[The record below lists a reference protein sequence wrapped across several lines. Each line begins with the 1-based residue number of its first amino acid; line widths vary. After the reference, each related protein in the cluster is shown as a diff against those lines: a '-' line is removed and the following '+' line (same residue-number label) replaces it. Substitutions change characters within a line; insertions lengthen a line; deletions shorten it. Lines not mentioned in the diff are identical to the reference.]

1 MKSRL
6 CGIPFGRLK
15 TNYIQMKILLVDDHT
30 LFRNGLKM
38 LLDTLPEYEVT
49 GEASNGKEF
58 LGLIA
63 NSDYDIVFLD
73 IEMPE
78 INGIEA
84 AKRAIELKP
93 DLKII
98 TLSMYGDEEYYD
110 QMVDAG
116 AKGFLLKNTNL
127 QEVKTAIDTVMSGGN
142 YFSQELMQ
150 SLLRNYKSVKET
162 KGTEAE
168 LSEREIEILLL
179 ICSGL
184 SNQQIGDTLFIS
196 KRTVEKHRA
205 NILSKSN
212 CKNTAG
218 LVM

>member
-1 MKSRL
+1 
-6 CGIPFGRLK
+6 
-15 TNYIQMKILLVDDHT
+15 MKILLVDDHT

-38 LLDTLPEYEVT
+38 LLDTLPGYEVT
-49 GEASNGKEF
+49 GEASNGREF
-58 LGLIA
+58 LDLVVKYE
-63 NSDYDIVFLD
+63 YDIIFLD

-84 AKRAIELKP
+84 AKLAIEQKP

-127 QEVKTAIDTVMSGGN
+127 SEVKTAIDTVMNGGN

-162 KGTEAE
+162 KGTEAD

-184 SNQQIGDTLFIS
+184 SNQHIGDALFIS

-218 LVM
+218 LVMYAIKNQIIEM

>member
-1 MKSRL
+1 ME
-6 CGIPFGRLK
+6 
-15 TNYIQMKILLVDDHT
+15 ILLVDDHT

-38 LLDTLPEYEVT
+38 LLDTLLGYEVT

-58 LGLIA
+58 LELIA
-63 NSDYDIVFLD
+63 KYDYDIIFLD

-127 QEVKTAIDTVMSGGN
+127 QEVKTAIDTVMNGGN

-150 SLLRNYKSVKET
+150 SLLRNYKSIKEVKEP
-162 KGTEAE
+162 EAE

-184 SNQQIGDTLFIS
+184 SNQEIGDKLFIS

-205 NILSKSN
+205 NIHYKTN

-218 LVM
+218 LVMYAIKNQLIVM

>member
-1 MKSRL
+1 
-6 CGIPFGRLK
+6 
-15 TNYIQMKILLVDDHT
+15 MKILLVDDHT

-38 LLDTLPEYEVT
+38 LLDTLPGYEVT

-63 NSDYDIVFLD
+63 KSDYDIVFLD

-93 DLKII
+93 EMKII

-127 QEVKTAIDTVMSGGN
+127 QEVKAAIDTVMNGGN

-150 SLLRNYKSVKET
+150 SLLRNYKSVKDIKEP
-162 KGTEAE
+162 EAE

-184 SNQQIGDTLFIS
+184 SNQEIGDRLFIS

-205 NILSKSN
+205 NIHSKTN

-218 LVM
+218 LVMYAIKNQLIVM

>member
-1 MKSRL
+1 ME
-6 CGIPFGRLK
+6 
-15 TNYIQMKILLVDDHT
+15 ILLVDDHT

-38 LLDTLPEYEVT
+38 LLDTLPGYEVT

-58 LGLIA
+58 LGLVA
-63 NSDYDIVFLD
+63 KYDYDIVFLD

-84 AKRAIELKP
+84 ARRAIEIKP
-93 DLKII
+93 ELKII

-127 QEVKTAIDTVMSGGN
+127 QEVKASIDTVMNGGN

-150 SLLRNYKSVKET
+150 SLLRNYKSVRET
-162 KGTEAE
+162 KEPEAE

-184 SNQQIGDTLFIS
+184 SNQEIGDHLFIS

-205 NILSKSN
+205 NILCKTN

-218 LVM
+218 LVMYAIKNQLIAM

>member
-1 MKSRL
+1 
-6 CGIPFGRLK
+6 
-15 TNYIQMKILLVDDHT
+15 MKILLVDDHT

-38 LLDTLPEYEVT
+38 LLGTLTGYEVT
-49 GEASNGKEF
+49 GEASNGREF
-58 LGLIA
+58 LELIA
-63 NSDYDIVFLD
+63 KNEYDIVFLD

-93 DLKII
+93 ELKII

-127 QEVKTAIDTVMSGGN
+127 QEVKTAIDSVINGGN

-150 SLLRNYKSVKET
+150 NLLRNYKSVKEA
-162 KGTEAE
+162 KEPE
-168 LSEREIEILLL
+168 SDLSEREIEILLL

-184 SNQQIGDTLFIS
+184 SNQEIGDQLFIS

-205 NILSKSN
+205 NILDKTN

-218 LVM
+218 LVMYAIKNQLIVM

>member
-1 MKSRL
+1 
-6 CGIPFGRLK
+6 
-15 TNYIQMKILLVDDHT
+15 MKILLVDDHT

-38 LLDTLPEYEVT
+38 LLDTLPGYEVT
-49 GEASNGKEF
+49 GEASNGRDF
-58 LGLIA
+58 LDLITK
-63 NSDYDIVFLD
+63 NDYDIVFLD

-78 INGIEA
+78 INGIDA
-84 AKRAIELKP
+84 ARKAIEHKP
-93 DLKII
+93 ELKII

-127 QEVKTAIDTVMSGGN
+127 LEVRTAIDTVMSGGN

-150 SLLRNYKSVKET
+150 NLLRNYKAIHET
-162 KGTEAE
+162 KEPDAE

-184 SNQQIGDTLFIS
+184 SNQKIGDQLFIS

-205 NILSKSN
+205 NILCKTN

-218 LVM
+218 LVMYAIKYQLIKT

>member
-1 MKSRL
+1 
-6 CGIPFGRLK
+6 
-15 TNYIQMKILLVDDHT
+15 MKILLVDDHT

-38 LLDTLPEYEVT
+38 LLDTLPGYEVT

-58 LGLIA
+58 LELIA
-63 NSDYDIVFLD
+63 KYDYDIIFLD

-84 AKRAIELKP
+84 AKQAIEQKP
-93 DLKII
+93 ELRII

-162 KGTEAE
+162 KVPEAE

-218 LVM
+218 LVMYAIKNQMIEM

>member
-1 MKSRL
+1 ME
-6 CGIPFGRLK
+6 
-15 TNYIQMKILLVDDHT
+15 ILLVDDHT

-38 LLDTLPEYEVT
+38 LLDTIPGYNVT

-58 LGLIA
+58 LELIA
-63 NSDYDIVFLD
+63 KYDYDIIFLD

-84 AKRAIELKP
+84 ANKAIELKP

-150 SLLRNYKSVKET
+150 SLLRNYKSIKES
-162 KGTEAE
+162 KEPESE

-184 SNQQIGDTLFIS
+184 SNQEIGDRLFIS

-205 NILSKSN
+205 NILCKSN

-218 LVM
+218 LVMYAIKNQMIEM

>member
-1 MKSRL
+1 ME
-6 CGIPFGRLK
+6 I
-15 TNYIQMKILLVDDHT
+15 ILVDDHT

-38 LLDTLPEYEVT
+38 LLDTLSGYKVT

-58 LGLIA
+58 LELIKIH
-63 NSDYDIVFLD
+63 DYDIVFLD

-84 AKRAIELKP
+84 ARRAIELKP

-127 QEVKTAIDTVMSGGN
+127 QEVKTAIDTVMNGGN

-150 SLLRNYKSVKET
+150 SLLRNYKSVKEIR
-162 KGTEAE
+162 GPESE
-168 LSEREIEILLL
+168 LSEREVEILLL

-184 SNQQIGDTLFIS
+184 SNQEIGDQLFIS

-205 NILSKSN
+205 NILSKTN

-218 LVM
+218 LVMYAIKNQMIQM

>member
-1 MKSRL
+1 ME
-6 CGIPFGRLK
+6 I
-15 TNYIQMKILLVDDHT
+15 ILVDDHT

-38 LLDTLPEYEVT
+38 LLDTLPGYEVT

-58 LGLIA
+58 LELIA
-63 NSDYDIVFLD
+63 RYDYDIIFLD

-84 AKRAIELKP
+84 AKMAIEQKP
-93 DLKII
+93 ELKII

-162 KGTEAE
+162 KGPEAE

-218 LVM
+218 LVMYAIKNQMIEM

>member
-1 MKSRL
+1 M
-6 CGIPFGRLK
+6 
-15 TNYIQMKILLVDDHT
+15 NILLVDDHT

-38 LLDTLPEYEVT
+38 LLDTLPGYIVT

-58 LGLIA
+58 LNMIRK
-63 NSDYDIVFLD
+63 DHYDIVFLD

-78 INGIEA
+78 ISGIEA
-84 AKRAIELKP
+84 AKRAFETDP

-110 QMVDAG
+110 QMIEAG

-127 QEVKTAIDTVMSGGN
+127 QEVKTAIDTVMGGGN
-142 YFSQELMQ
+142 YFSQELLQ
-150 SLLRNYKSVKET
+150 NLLRNYKLPKGQ
-162 KGTEAE
+162 KGTESE
-168 LSEREIEILLL
+168 LSEREVEILLL
-179 ICSGL
+179 ISEGL
-184 SNQQIGDTLFIS
+184 SNQEIGDRLFIS

-205 NILSKSN
+205 NILDKTN

-218 LVM
+218 MIMYAIKNQLIEP

>member
-1 MKSRL
+1 
-6 CGIPFGRLK
+6 
-15 TNYIQMKILLVDDHT
+15 MKILLVDDHT

-38 LLDTLPEYEVT
+38 LLDTLPGYEVT

-58 LGLIA
+58 LGLIS

-127 QEVKTAIDTVMSGGN
+127 QEVKAAIDTVMNGGN

-150 SLLRNYKSVKET
+150 SLLRNYKSIKDVKEP
-162 KGTEAE
+162 EAE
-168 LSEREIEILLL
+168 LSEREVEILLL

-184 SNQQIGDTLFIS
+184 SNQEIGDQLFIS

-205 NILSKSN
+205 NIHSKTN

-218 LVM
+218 LVMYAIKNQLIAL

>member
-1 MKSRL
+1 
-6 CGIPFGRLK
+6 
-15 TNYIQMKILLVDDHT
+15 MKILLVDDHT

-38 LLDTLPEYEVT
+38 LLDTLPGYEVA

-58 LGLIA
+58 LELISK
-63 NSDYDIVFLD
+63 NDYDIVFLD

-78 INGIEA
+78 INGIVA
-84 AKRAIELKP
+84 AKRAIEIKGNIR
-93 DLKII
+93 II

-110 QMVDAG
+110 QMIDAG

-127 QEVKTAIDTVMSGGN
+127 QEVKTAIDTVLSGGN

-150 SLLRNYKSVKET
+150 NLLRNYKVTKEL
-162 KGTEAE
+162 KSPESE

-179 ICSGL
+179 ISEGL
-184 SNQQIGDTLFIS
+184 SNQEIGDKLFIS

-205 NILSKSN
+205 NIMEKSK

-218 LVM
+218 LIMYAIKNQLIEP

>member
-1 MKSRL
+1 MR
-6 CGIPFGRLK
+6 
-15 TNYIQMKILLVDDHT
+15 ILLVDDHT
-30 LFRNGLKM
+30 LFRKGLKM
-38 LLDTLPEYEVT
+38 LLSTLPGYEVT
-49 GEASNGKEF
+49 GEAANGKDF
-58 LGLIA
+58 LEL
-63 NSDYDIVFLD
+63 NLKYNYDIVFLD

-84 AKRAIELKP
+84 AKRAIEQKP
-93 DLKII
+93 ELKII

-110 QMVDAG
+110 QMIEAG

-127 QEVKTAIDTVMSGGN
+127 QEVKTAIDTVMAGGN

-150 SLLRNYKSVKET
+150 NLLRNYKSIRESKEPD
-162 KGTEAE
+162 AE

-184 SNQQIGDTLFIS
+184 SNQKIGDQLFIS

-205 NILSKSN
+205 NILCKTN

-218 LVM
+218 LVMYAIKNQLIDM

>member
-1 MKSRL
+1 
-6 CGIPFGRLK
+6 
-15 TNYIQMKILLVDDHT
+15 MKILLVDDHT

-38 LLDTLPEYEVT
+38 LLDTLPGYEVT

-63 NSDYDIVFLD
+63 NSEYDIVFLD

-127 QEVKTAIDTVMSGGN
+127 QEVKTAIDTVMNGGN

-150 SLLRNYKSVKET
+150 SLLRSYKSIRDVKEP
-162 KGTEAE
+162 EAE
-168 LSEREIEILLL
+168 LSDREIEILLL

-184 SNQQIGDTLFIS
+184 SNQEIGDQLFIS

-205 NILSKSN
+205 NIHSKTN

-218 LVM
+218 LVMYAIKNQLIAM

>member
-1 MKSRL
+1 
-6 CGIPFGRLK
+6 
-15 TNYIQMKILLVDDHT
+15 
-30 LFRNGLKM
+30 M
-38 LLDTLPEYEVT
+38 LLDTLPGYEVT

-84 AKRAIELKP
+84 ANGQIELKP

-116 AKGFLLKNTNL
+116 AKGFFAQKH
-127 QEVKTAIDTVMSGGN
+127 KSSG
-142 YFSQELMQ
+142 SQDC
-150 SLLRNYKSVKET
+150 N
-162 KGTEAE
+162 
-168 LSEREIEILLL
+168 
-179 ICSGL
+179 
-184 SNQQIGDTLFIS
+184 
-196 KRTVEKHRA
+196 
-205 NILSKSN
+205 
-212 CKNTAG
+212 
-218 LVM
+218 

>member
-1 MKSRL
+1 ME
-6 CGIPFGRLK
+6 
-15 TNYIQMKILLVDDHT
+15 ILLVDDHT

-38 LLDTLPEYEVT
+38 LLDTIPGYNVT

-58 LGLIA
+58 LELIA
-63 NSDYDIVFLD
+63 KYDYDIIFLD

-93 DLKII
+93 ELKII

-150 SLLRNYKSVKET
+150 SLLRNYKSIKES
-162 KGTEAE
+162 KEPESE

-184 SNQQIGDTLFIS
+184 SNQEIGDRLFIS

-205 NILSKSN
+205 NILCKSN

-218 LVM
+218 LVMYAIKNQMIEM

>member
-1 MKSRL
+1 MR
-6 CGIPFGRLK
+6 
-15 TNYIQMKILLVDDHT
+15 ILLVDDHT

-38 LLDTLPEYEVT
+38 LLDTLPGYEVT
-49 GEASNGKEF
+49 GEASNGRDF
-58 LGLIA
+58 LDLITKH
-63 NSDYDIVFLD
+63 DYDIVFLD

-84 AKRAIELKP
+84 ARKAIEQKP

-127 QEVKTAIDTVMSGGN
+127 QEVRSAIDTVMTGGN

-150 SLLRNYKSVKET
+150 NLLRNYKAIHDTKEPD
-162 KGTEAE
+162 AE

-184 SNQQIGDTLFIS
+184 SNQKIGDQLFIS

-205 NILSKSN
+205 NILCKTNS
-212 CKNTAG
+212 KNTAG
-218 LVM
+218 LVMYAIKNQLIKA

>member
-1 MKSRL
+1 
-6 CGIPFGRLK
+6 
-15 TNYIQMKILLVDDHT
+15 MKILLVDDHT
-30 LFRNGLKM
+30 LFRNGLRM
-38 LLDTLPEYEVT
+38 LLDTLPGYEVT

-58 LGLIA
+58 LELILK
-63 NSDYDIVFLD
+63 NEYDIVFLD

-84 AKRAIELKP
+84 AKRALETNP
-93 DLKII
+93 ALKII

-110 QMVDAG
+110 QMIDAG

-127 QEVKTAIDTVMSGGN
+127 QEVKTAIDTVLEGGN

-150 SLLRNYKSVKET
+150 NLLRNYKLPKEL
-162 KGTEAE
+162 KSPESD
-168 LSEREIEILLL
+168 LSEREVEILLL
-179 ICSGL
+179 ISEGL
-184 SNQQIGDTLFIS
+184 SNLEIGERLFIS

-205 NILSKSN
+205 NILDKTK

-218 LVM
+218 LVMYAIKNQLIEL

>member
-1 MKSRL
+1 ME
-6 CGIPFGRLK
+6 
-15 TNYIQMKILLVDDHT
+15 ILLVDDHT

-38 LLDTLPEYEVT
+38 LLDTLPGYEVT

-58 LGLIA
+58 LELIQKH
-63 NSDYDIVFLD
+63 DYDIVFLD

-78 INGIEA
+78 IGGIEA
-84 AKRAIELKP
+84 AGKAIELKP

-127 QEVKTAIDTVMSGGN
+127 QEVKTAIDTVMNGGN

-150 SLLRNYKSVKET
+150 NLLRNYKLVKET
-162 KGTEAE
+162 KELEVE

-184 SNQQIGDTLFIS
+184 SNQEIGDQLFIS

-205 NILSKSN
+205 NILFKSN

-218 LVM
+218 LVMYAIKNQLIEM

>member
-1 MKSRL
+1 ME
-6 CGIPFGRLK
+6 
-15 TNYIQMKILLVDDHT
+15 ILLVDDHT

-38 LLDTLPEYEVT
+38 LLGTLPGYEVT
-49 GEASNGKEF
+49 GEASNGMEF
-58 LGLIA
+58 LELIA
-63 NSDYDIVFLD
+63 RQDYDIVFLD

-84 AKRAIELKP
+84 AKKAIALKP
-93 DLKII
+93 ELRII

-110 QMVDAG
+110 KMVEAG

-127 QEVKTAIDTVMSGGN
+127 QEVKTAIDTVMAGGN

-150 SLLRNYKSVKET
+150 NLLRNYKLIRESK
-162 KGTEAE
+162 EAE
-168 LSEREIEILLL
+168 VDLSEREIEILLL

-184 SNQQIGDTLFIS
+184 SNQEIGDQLFIS

-205 NILSKSN
+205 NILCKTS

-218 LVM
+218 LVMYAIKNQILTT

>member
-1 MKSRL
+1 
-6 CGIPFGRLK
+6 
-15 TNYIQMKILLVDDHT
+15 MKILLVDDHT

-38 LLDTLPEYEVT
+38 LLDTLPGYEVT

-58 LGLIA
+58 LEMLLK
-63 NSDYDIVFLD
+63 SQYDIVFLD

-84 AKRAIELKP
+84 AKRALEINQ
-93 DLKII
+93 DQKII

-110 QMVDAG
+110 QMIEAG

-127 QEVKTAIDTVMSGGN
+127 QEVKTAIDTVMDGGN

-150 SLLRNYKSVKET
+150 SLLRNYKVPKEQ
-162 KGTEAE
+162 KNQESE

-179 ICSGL
+179 ISEGL
-184 SNQQIGDTLFIS
+184 SNQEIGDKLFIS

-205 NILSKSN
+205 NILDKTKS
-212 CKNTAG
+212 KNTAG
-218 LVM
+218 LVMYAIKNQLINP

>member
-1 MKSRL
+1 
-6 CGIPFGRLK
+6 
-15 TNYIQMKILLVDDHT
+15 MKILLVDDHT

-38 LLDTLPEYEVT
+38 LLDTLAGYEVT

-58 LGLIA
+58 LDMICK
-63 NSDYDIVFLD
+63 NHYDIVFLD

-84 AKRAIELKP
+84 AKRAIEINP
-93 DLKII
+93 ELKII

-110 QMVDAG
+110 QMVEAG

-127 QEVKTAIDTVMSGGN
+127 QEVKTAIDTVMDGGN

-150 SLLRNYKSVKET
+150 NLLRNYRLTKEQ
-162 KGTEAE
+162 KGTESE
-168 LSEREIEILLL
+168 LSEREVEILLL
-179 ICSGL
+179 ISEGL
-184 SNQQIGDTLFIS
+184 SNQEIGDRLFIS

-205 NILSKSN
+205 NILDKTN

-218 LVM
+218 LIMFAIKNQLIEP

>member
-1 MKSRL
+1 MR
-6 CGIPFGRLK
+6 
-15 TNYIQMKILLVDDHT
+15 ILLVDDHT

-38 LLDTLPEYEVT
+38 LLDTLPGYEVT
-49 GEASNGKEF
+49 GEASNGRDF

-63 NSDYDIVFLD
+63 KHDYDIVFLD

-78 INGIEA
+78 INGIDA
-84 AKRAIELKP
+84 ARKAIEQKP
-93 DLKII
+93 ELKII

-110 QMVDAG
+110 QMVNAG

-127 QEVKTAIDTVMSGGN
+127 QEVKSAIDAVMAGGN

-150 SLLRNYKSVKET
+150 NLLRNYKAIHEAKEAD
-162 KGTEAE
+162 AE
-168 LSEREIEILLL
+168 LSEREVEILLL

-184 SNQQIGDTLFIS
+184 SNQKIGDQLFIS

-205 NILSKSN
+205 NILCKTN

-218 LVM
+218 LVIYAIRNQLINM

>member
-1 MKSRL
+1 
-6 CGIPFGRLK
+6 
-15 TNYIQMKILLVDDHT
+15 MKILLVDDHT

-38 LLDTLPEYEVT
+38 LLDTLPGYEVI

-58 LGLIA
+58 LELIA
-63 NSDYDIVFLD
+63 KFDYDIVFLD

-84 AKRAIELKP
+84 AKRAIEMKP
-93 DLKII
+93 ELKII

-127 QEVKTAIDTVMSGGN
+127 QEVKTAIDTVMEGGN

-150 SLLRNYKSVKET
+150 NLLRNYKSVRET
-162 KGTEAE
+162 KGPEAD

-184 SNQQIGDTLFIS
+184 SNQEIGDQLFIS

-205 NILSKSN
+205 NILCKSN

-218 LVM
+218 LVMYAIKNQLIEM

>member
-1 MKSRL
+1 
-6 CGIPFGRLK
+6 
-15 TNYIQMKILLVDDHT
+15 MKILLVDDHT

-38 LLDTLPEYEVT
+38 LLDTLPGYEVS
-49 GEASNGKEF
+49 GEASNGREF
-58 LGLIA
+58 LELI
-63 NSDYDIVFLD
+63 SKYDYDIVFLD

-84 AKRAIELKP
+84 SKKALELKS

-110 QMVDAG
+110 QMLEAG

-127 QEVKTAIDTVMSGGN
+127 QEVKTAIDTVMTGGN

-150 SLLRNYKSVKET
+150 NLLRNYKSVRDTKEP
-162 KGTEAE
+162 EAE

-184 SNQQIGDTLFIS
+184 SNQEIGDRLYIS

-205 NILSKSN
+205 NIHSKTN

-218 LVM
+218 LVMYALKNQMIVM

>member
-1 MKSRL
+1 
-6 CGIPFGRLK
+6 
-15 TNYIQMKILLVDDHT
+15 MKILLVDDHT

-38 LLDTLPEYEVT
+38 LLDTLPGYEVT

-63 NSDYDIVFLD
+63 NFEYDIVFLD

-127 QEVKTAIDTVMSGGN
+127 QEVKAAIDTVMNGGN

-150 SLLRNYKSVKET
+150 SLLRNYKSIKDVKEP
-162 KGTEAE
+162 EAE
-168 LSEREIEILLL
+168 LSEREVEILLL

-184 SNQQIGDTLFIS
+184 SNQEIGDQLFIS

-205 NILSKSN
+205 NIHSKTN

-218 LVM
+218 LVMYAIKNQLIAL